1 MLFANHDCRHSWIT
15 ILSRA
20 STHTRA
26 SAHPPILIALWFFG
40 VLHVTA
46 HHAKFSR
53 SEPEVGPLSPQ
64 LQLFWCTLGDTTSG
78 IKGSYTPVRG
88 LVCSILRLQHEIC
101 ILQVTTECCGNLATR
116 LQVGPLC
123 STIQLSPLSG
133 WPQWITDEPTMQVH
147 SVLWQLTVHPGWA
160 LAWG

>member
-1 MLFANHDCRHSWIT
+1 MNYRIVPSKHPYPSKCPPPNFDSFVVFRGSSCNT
-15 ILSRA
+15 I
-20 STHTRA
+20 
-26 SAHPPILIALWFFG
+26 
-40 VLHVTA
+40 

-88 LVCSILRLQHEIC
+88 LLCSVLRLQHEIC
-101 ILQVTTECCGNLATR
+101 VLQVTTERCGNLATR

-133 WPQWITDEPTMQVH
+133 WPRWITDEPTIQVH
-147 SVLWQLTVHPGWA
+147 SVLWQLTVHPRWA